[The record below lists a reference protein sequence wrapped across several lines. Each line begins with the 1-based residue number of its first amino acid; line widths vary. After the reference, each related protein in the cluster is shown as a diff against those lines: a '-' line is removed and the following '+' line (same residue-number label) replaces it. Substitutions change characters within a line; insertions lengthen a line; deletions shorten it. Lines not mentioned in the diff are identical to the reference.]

1 MNLNDIKHV
10 MVVGAGTMG
19 HSIAQVYGTAGYEV
33 DLVDLSQE
41 TLDHAIKLIRSNLET
56 LAEFN
61 RVSIENIPS
70 IIKRIN
76 TTTNLGDV
84 APKADLVIEA
94 VYEDLK
100 IKGEIFSQLDKFC
113 SENAILASNT
123 SGLDVFRVAK
133 VKNLERVVIHHW
145 FAPPHII
152 PLVEVVKGRKTSPEI
167 IDFSVKLLEK
177 LGKQPIVMNKFAR
190 SFIVNKIQ
198 SSISVAVYELL
209 MRKLA
214 TPEQIDLAVKTS
226 LGIRLPIVG
235 VVQTQDFTGL
245 DLVVD
250 VARSLGKENPLVQ
263 EMVDRGD
270 LGAKS
275 GKGFYDYGGRS
286 EEEILRKRD
295 KLYLQMLDHLEKT
308 KAFER
313 I

>member
-1 MNLNDIKHV
+1 MNLNDIKHIL
-10 MVVGAGTMG
+10 VVGAGTMG
-19 HSIAQVYGTAGYEV
+19 HSIAQVYSTAGFEV

-41 TLDHAIKLIRSNLET
+41 TLDHAIKLIKSNLET

-61 RVSIENIPS
+61 RVSIDNIPS

-84 APKADLVIEA
+84 APKADLVVEA
-94 VYEDLK
+94 VYEDRK
-100 IKGEIFSQLDKFC
+100 IKGEIFLQLDKLC

-177 LGKQPIVMNKFAR
+177 IGKRPIAMKKFAR

-198 SSISVAVYELL
+198 SSISATVYELL

-214 TPEQIDLAVKTS
+214 TPEQIDLAIKTS

-275 GKGFYDYGGRS
+275 GKGFYDYGGQS

-295 KLYLQMLDHLEKT
+295 KLYLKMLDHLEKT

>member
-1 MNLNDIKHV
+1 MNLKDIKHV

-19 HSIAQVYGTAGYEV
+19 HSIAQVYATAGFEV

-41 TLDHAIKLIRSNLET
+41 TLDHAIKLIKSNLET

-61 RVSIENIPS
+61 RVSIDNIPS

-84 APKADLVIEA
+84 APKADLVVEA
-94 VYEDLK
+94 VYEDRK
-100 IKGEIFSQLDKFC
+100 IKGEIFLQLDKLC

-177 LGKQPIVMNKFAR
+177 LGKQPIVMKKFAR

-198 SSISVAVYELL
+198 SSISATVYELL

-214 TPEQIDLAVKTS
+214 TPEQIDLAIKTS

-263 EMVDRGD
+263 EMVDKGD

-295 KLYLQMLDHLEKT
+295 RKYLKMLGHLNEIN
-308 KAFER
+308 AFER

>member
-1 MNLNDIKHV
+1 MNLNDIKHIL
-10 MVVGAGTMG
+10 VVGAGTMG
-19 HSIAQVYGTAGYEV
+19 HSIAQVYSTAGFEV
-33 DLVDLSQE
+33 DLVDLRQE
-41 TLDHAIKLIRSNLET
+41 TLDHAIKLITSNLET

-61 RVSIENIPS
+61 RVSIDNIPS

-152 PLVEVVKGRKTSPEI
+152 PLVEVVKGRNTSPEI

-177 LGKQPIVMNKFAR
+177 LGKQPIVMKKFAR

-198 SSISVAVYELL
+198 SSISATVYELI

-214 TPEQIDLAVKTS
+214 TPEQIDLAIKTS

-275 GKGFYDYGGRS
+275 GKGFYDYGGRT

-295 KLYLQMLDHLEKT
+295 KLYLKMLDHLEKI